1 MVNGMGVLIFTHD
14 AQKYRVGDF
23 VEGSEVLCAPN
34 VDGLTVI
41 VHKKKP
47 SAKECLAW
55 LPHIAY
61 RMVWV
66 CEQPPK
72 MKKNDAVIVD
82 GVFKKG
88 DHTRA
93 IETTMRVRN
102 RKVAFEHCA
111 TVPVPLMLAF
121 LRANNNDIRLWR
133 RLAQAFTHTPEV
145 FQQAMIA
152 YAHNPVRRMAWPK
165 KKAGGDDVDLP
176 FGIRESDVYWE
187 QIVRSD
193 VAVANDVRKA
203 SKESLPQGMKK
214 REQKE
219 DGWL

>member
-1 MVNGMGVLIFTHD
+1 MGVLIFTHD

-23 VEGSEVLCAPN
+23 VEGSSVLCAPS

-47 SAKECLAW
+47 TAKECLAW

-82 GVFKKG
+82 GVFKKN
-88 DHTRA
+88 DYTRS
-93 IETTMRVRN
+93 IETTMRLRN
-102 RKVAFEHCA
+102 RSVAFKHCA

-121 LRANNNDIRLWR
+121 LRENNNDIRLWR
-133 RLAQAFTHTPEV
+133 RLAQAFTNTPEV

-152 YAHNPVRRMAWPK
+152 FAHKPVQRMKWPK
-165 KKAGGDDVDLP
+165 KKSKSVETELP
-176 FGIRESDVYWE
+176 HGIRESDLFWE
-187 QIVRSD
+187 EIVRSD
-193 VAVANDVRKA
+193 LEVSNDLRIK
-203 SKESLPQGMKK
+203 SKESLPDGMKK
-214 REQKE
+214 RVQKSDE
-219 DGWL
+219 GWL